1 MRLRSRVAIA
11 SGGSLLVVL
20 DIVATATSR
29 HAEFSAA
36 TLTMALVTGVIY
48 IATGLIAATRRPESR
63 VGLLLCITGLVILAS
78 LLSQSNHALLYTIG
92 LICFWIPPAILTH
105 IVLTFPTGRIRSW
118 TEWVLIVAAYSAALA
133 IVPSIYLFLNPQ
145 GLYCPTCPRNLMLIR
160 DDVAL
165 ADRITLFDT
174 WFVVGIAFAVVWVLA
189 YRWWHATKAGR
200 RILGP
205 ALWIGIA
212 LATEFII
219 ISFHSEWLSP
229 GSRFFWVDQALT
241 AAYPVAFLLGLLRTR
256 MSRSAVGDLVIELG
270 RGSMP
275 VGGLR
280 DALAKRLGDPSLQLA
295 YVVDEAGG
303 WVDESGHPIELPA
316 PGSRRTATTLEFE
329 GEPVAALIHDEAL
342 RHEPE
347 LVEAVVSAARLA
359 VTNERLQARVRAQL
373 ELVRASRDR
382 VVEAADEERRRLER
396 DLHDGAQQRLVWLS
410 LLLGLADEEVATGD
424 GVEGRRLLD
433 EARAEAEGALI
444 ELRSLARGIHPA
456 ILTNAGLG
464 PAIRSLVNRSQIPVR
479 VDALTD
485 RRFPPNI
492 EATAYFVIAETLT
505 NAAKHS
511 HGSRATVSI
520 MARDGHLV
528 VDIADD
534 GVGGAESDGSGLRG
548 LTDRVAAAGGSIE
561 IESPPRSGTRVH
573 LELPCV

>member
-1 MRLRSRVAIA
+1 MD
-11 SGGSLLVVL
+11 G
-20 DIVATATSR
+20 
-29 HAEFSAA
+29 
-36 TLTMALVTGVIY
+36 MGV
-48 IATGLIAATRRPESR
+48 
-63 VGLLLCITGLVILAS
+63 
-78 LLSQSNHALLYTIG
+78 
-92 LICFWIPPAILTH
+92 
-105 IVLTFPTGRIRSW
+105 
-118 TEWVLIVAAYSAALA
+118 IVAALLGRSSDRPEHLL
-133 IVPSIYLFLNPQ
+133 VPQPPGSH
-145 GLYCPTCPRNLMLIR
+145 CRTCPRNLMLVS

-200 RILGP
+200 RIFGLRFGSASRLRP
-205 ALWIGIA
+205 SSSLSRS
-212 LATEFII
+212 T
-219 ISFHSEWLSP
+219 EWLSP
-229 GSRFFWVDQALT
+229 IAI
-241 AAYPVAFLLGLLRTR
+241 LLGRSGAHRRLSRRVPVGALRTR

-303 WVDESGHPIELPA
+303 WVDESGHPIELP
-316 PGSRRTATTLEFE
+316 PGSRPDGDDTGVRRGAGRRTD
-329 GEPVAALIHDEAL
+329 P
-342 RHEPE
+342 RR
-347 LVEAVVSAARLA
+347 SAQARARAGRSGGLGRTVPA
-359 VTNERLQARVRAQL
+359 VTNERLQARVRASSSWS
-373 ELVRASRDR
+373 ERHGIAF
-382 VVEAADEERRRLER
+382 VEAADEERRRLER

-534 GVGGAESDGSGLRG
+534 GVGGAESARLGPTWIDRQGRRG
-548 LTDRVAAAGGSIE
+548 RRFDRDREPAAKRDARAFGTSVRVALADDAVLFREGIARVLSERGFE
-561 IESPPRSGTRVH
+561 VVAQFGNADDLLGRSRRRT
-573 LELPCV
+573 

>member
-1 MRLRSRVAIA
+1 MV
-11 SGGSLLVVL
+11 
-20 DIVATATSR
+20 
-29 HAEFSAA
+29 
-36 TLTMALVTGVIY
+36 
-48 IATGLIAATRRPESR
+48 
-63 VGLLLCITGLVILAS
+63 
-78 LLSQSNHALLYTIG
+78 
-92 LICFWIPPAILTH
+92 
-105 IVLTFPTGRIRSW
+105 
-118 TEWVLIVAAYSAALA
+118 
-133 IVPSIYLFLNPQ
+133 
-145 GLYCPTCPRNLMLIR
+145 
-160 DDVAL
+160 
-165 ADRITLFDT
+165 
-174 WFVVGIAFAVVWVLA
+174 
-189 YRWWHATKAGR
+189 
-200 RILGP
+200 
-205 ALWIGIA
+205 
-212 LATEFII
+212 
-219 ISFHSEWLSP
+219 
-229 GSRFFWVDQALT
+229 
-241 AAYPVAFLLGLLRTR
+241 
-256 MSRSAVGDLVIELG
+256 
-270 RGSMP
+270 
-275 VGGLR
+275 
-280 DALAKRLGDPSLQLA
+280 
-295 YVVDEAGG
+295 
-303 WVDESGHPIELPA
+303 
-316 PGSRRTATTLEFE
+316 
-329 GEPVAALIHDEAL
+329 
-342 RHEPE
+342 
-347 LVEAVVSAARLA
+347 
-359 VTNERLQARVRAQL
+359 
-373 ELVRASRDR
+373 
-382 VVEAADEERRRLER
+382 RRRLER

-410 LLLGLADEEVATGD
+410 LLLGLADEEVGTGD